1 MGLVI
6 VQLLAGMIWLWS
18 SMVVD
23 EHLKPSWLAWARGS
37 DFSLCVFW
45 AHWAQV
51 FLGWGLWM
59 SSSFTRNYRLYK
71 RDVKREEPVGFVI
84 HLCVFNFPW
93 FLIVLVDQIRVDDEL
108 VYSLD
113 WTRPRPRREDPRSLL
128 LRGRALRGPLP
139 LPVLG
144 LLALPPRL
152 GQVGGDDDEA
162 GARRRT
168 SRRSRV
174 RDDGPRARCGR
185 SSTRR
190 WSWPRTRTSST
201 SAREPRRPRL
211 RSRLRWG
218 ARAVGSR
225 VRPPGRSLGSLGRS
239 PAPVLRS
246 SCSSPSSGCVCV
258 GGKGRWLVRLGEAPR
273 NPGRS
278 PRNLPF
284 LHL

>member
-1 MGLVI
+1 
-6 VQLLAGMIWLWS
+6 MIDGAAAATGPS
-18 SMVVD
+18 SR
-23 EHLKPSWLAWARGS
+23 SRA
-37 DFSLCVFW
+37 
-45 AHWAQV
+45 
-51 FLGWGLWM
+51 
-59 SSSFTRNYRLYK
+59 SSSTRRYSRTTPGRAPRRGPACAPGLAC
-71 RDVKREEPVGFVI
+71 ETFA
-84 HLCVFNFPW
+84 
-93 FLIVLVDQIRVDDEL
+93 LVDQIRVDDEL

-128 LRGRALRGPLP
+128 LRSRALRGPLP